1 MLFLPALSAACG
13 LEAQEEI
20 FPGNK
25 FRYTELRLEGTLPV
39 SGYPTP
45 LYLFRRAARTQDGY
59 VFDRSY
65 TSVAD
70 GETLKLPLAELK
82 AYDYRF
88 LMVAQPRATRNGC
101 RCPQRAGTQFVPGV
115 AWEDLRL
122 GCASG
127 AAAPDGYSGY
137 TDLSGEAILLD
148 GKIRLTLTRVAGQVL
163 FDIYRT
169 GSSLSQPESILSPDV
184 ESVIDRIARIEI
196 SYENPTTE
204 RGSMKTGRWFPQ
216 RMLRNRWCKAFCHR

>member
-25 FRYTELRLEGTLPV
+25 FRCTELRL
-39 SGYPTP
+39 
-45 LYLFRRAARTQDGY
+45 RARFPYRDHQPRSTFSRGRARTQDGY

-88 LMVAQPRATRNGC
+88 LMVAQPGRRATAVAVHSG
-101 RCPQRAGTQFVPGV
+101 PGH
-115 AWEDLRL
+115 
-122 GCASG
+122 
-127 AAAPDGYSGY
+127 
-137 TDLSGEAILLD
+137 
-148 GKIRLTLTRVAGQVL
+148 
-163 FDIYRT
+163 
-169 GSSLSQPESILSPDV
+169 SSS
-184 ESVIDRIARIEI
+184 
-196 SYENPTTE
+196 
-204 RGSMKTGRWFPQ
+204 RGSHGKTCGWDAPRGR
-216 RMLRNRWCKAFCHR
+216 LRRTVTAAIQT

>member
-101 RCPQRAGTQFVPGV
+101 RCPQRAGHSSSRGSHGKTCGWDAPRGR
-115 AWEDLRL
+115 LR
-122 GCASG
+122 
-127 AAAPDGYSGY
+127 
-137 TDLSGEAILLD
+137 
-148 GKIRLTLTRVAGQVL
+148 
-163 FDIYRT
+163 RT
-169 GSSLSQPESILSPDV
+169 GTAAIQ
-184 ESVIDRIARIEI
+184 
-196 SYENPTTE
+196 T
-204 RGSMKTGRWFPQ
+204 
-216 RMLRNRWCKAFCHR
+216 

>member
-88 LMVAQPRATRNGC
+88 LMVAQPGRRATAVAVHSG
-101 RCPQRAGTQFVPGV
+101 PGH
-115 AWEDLRL
+115 
-122 GCASG
+122 
-127 AAAPDGYSGY
+127 
-137 TDLSGEAILLD
+137 
-148 GKIRLTLTRVAGQVL
+148 
-163 FDIYRT
+163 
-169 GSSLSQPESILSPDV
+169 SSS
-184 ESVIDRIARIEI
+184 
-196 SYENPTTE
+196 
-204 RGSMKTGRWFPQ
+204 RGSHGKTCGWDAPRGR
-216 RMLRNRWCKAFCHR
+216 LRRTVTAAIQT

>member
-88 LMVAQPRATRNGC
+88 LMVALPCDAC
-101 RCPQRAGTQFVPGV
+101 QRKADFAVEENSLAAQF
-115 AWEDLRL
+115 
-122 GCASG
+122 
-127 AAAPDGYSGY
+127 
-137 TDLSGEAILLD
+137 
-148 GKIRLTLTRVAGQVL
+148 
-163 FDIYRT
+163 
-169 GSSLSQPESILSPDV
+169 
-184 ESVIDRIARIEI
+184 RIAAVTVRR
-196 SYENPTTE
+196 SRP
-204 RGSMKTGRWFPQ
+204 
-216 RMLRNRWCKAFCHR
+216 